1 MESYDPMRRLL
12 GELGRVLDGQT
23 ALKQAM
29 ADLDTRL
36 QSLEQAQARLDRL
49 VGEVPSAVTRVT
61 RANVTET
68 LGGLQQETG
77 NLREAVLDVR
87 DLAGTLTAGATELKK
102 GLDWRWD
109 VLGFVAVLL
118 LVAAPFVAQIY
129 QRMAERS
136 LINFYAVLIG
146 VAVAFML
153 VGIVHFGP
161 RVWRRIADARADV

>member
-12 GELGRVLDGQT
+12 GELGRILDGQT

-36 QSLEQAQARLDRL
+36 QSLERAQARLDRL

-77 NLREAVLDVR
+77 KLREAVLDVR
-87 DLAGTLTAGATELKK
+87 DLAGRLTAGATELKK

-109 VLGFVAVLL
+109 VLGFIVAALL
-118 LVAAPFVAQIY
+118 LTAPLTAQAY
-129 QRMAERS
+129 ANMAERG
-136 LINFYAVLIG
+136 LIDLYA
-146 VAVAFML
+146 AFLGGITMLVL
-153 VGIVHFGP
+153 VGIVYFGLRTWRKSSP
-161 RVWRRIADARADV
+161 RAETG

>member
-12 GELGRVLDGQT
+12 GELGRILDGQT
-23 ALKQAM
+23 ALKQAI

-36 QSLEQAQARLDRL
+36 QSLEQAQARLDRR
-49 VGEVPSAVTRVT
+49 VGEIPSAVTRVT
-61 RANVTET
+61 RANVAET
-68 LGGLQQETG
+68 LNGLERETG
-77 NLREAVLDVR
+77 NLRAAVLDVH
-87 DLAGTLTAGATELKK
+87 DLAGRLATGATELKD

-146 VAVAFML
+146 IAVAFML

-161 RVWRRIADARADV
+161 RAWRKLGARADA